1 MYYSSNA
8 LPRLTLKQ
16 KRNAVEKSFEVVVAV
31 VVVVVA
37 VAIVVVVAI
46 VAMTCIF
53 NLLLRIVVVY

>member
-31 VVVVVA
+31 VVAAA
-37 VAIVVVVAI
+37 VAIVVAVAI

-53 NLLLRIVVVY
+53 NLLLRIVVV